1 MRTSVGYI
9 GADSFRRKSSGPGG
23 RGNRGGGRGGGSGGR
38 GR

>member
-9 GADSFRRKSSGPGG
+9 GADALRKS
-23 RGNRGGGRGGGSGGR
+23 GGRGGRGGR